1 MACNH
6 SDKALWIGR
15 ADGIYCKE
23 CGAKIDPAKK
33 AAPVKKAEPA
43 AAPVKKAEPVAEP
56 EKKAPA
62 KKAPVKKTT
71 AGRAKK

>member
-6 SDKALWIGR
+6 NDKALWIGK

-43 AAPVKKAEPVAEP
+43 AEP

-62 KKAPVKKTT
+62 KKAPAKKTT

>member
-6 SDKALWIGR
+6 NDKAFWIGK

-43 AAPVKKAEPVAEP
+43 AEP
-56 EKKAPA
+56 KKAPA
-62 KKAPVKKTT
+62 KKT
-71 AGRAKK
+71 AGGTKRAGSK

>member
-6 SDKALWIGR
+6 SDKAFWVGK

-43 AAPVKKAEPVAEP
+43 AEI

-62 KKAPVKKTT
+62 KKAPAKKTT
-71 AGRAKK
+71 GRAKK

>member
-6 SDKALWIGR
+6 NDKAFWVGK

-23 CGAKIDPAKK
+23 CGAKIDPDKK

-43 AAPVKKAEPVAEP
+43 AEI

-62 KKAPVKKTT
+62 KKAPAKKTT

>member
-6 SDKALWIGR
+6 NDKAFWVGK

-43 AAPVKKAEPVAEP
+43 AEI

-62 KKAPVKKTT
+62 KKAPAKKTT

>member
-6 SDKALWIGR
+6 SDKAFWVGK

-43 AAPVKKAEPVAEP
+43 AEPKKAPVKKA
-56 EKKAPA
+56 PA
-62 KKAPVKKTT
+62 KKTT

>member
-6 SDKALWIGR
+6 NDKALWIGK
-15 ADGIYCKE
+15 ADGIYCNE

-43 AAPVKKAEPVAEP
+43 EEKPA
-56 EKKAPA
+56 KKAPA
-62 KKAPVKKTT
+62 KKTT
-71 AGRAKK
+71 TGRAKK